1 MCVVVLLC
9 LLLHLKSKSQFHF
22 SPFCAFVCASRLSLG
37 RSGLGCSRP
46 VVAQVEPFNRQTDRH
61 TDSQMAAT
69 TTTTAATQLQPN
81 QTKEGRPAAAAALP
95 LLLLFVF
102 IDILGF
108 SIILPLL
115 PHYADLFGASPS
127 IMGCIMA
134 SNAMAQFVGAPIIG
148 RLSDIYGRR
157 PLLLACIFS
166 TFVSF
171 VMLATAQSLAVVFT
185 SRIIDGLLGGN
196 IALAQAYIS
205 GWLVCGPP

>member
-1 MCVVVLLC
+1 M
-9 LLLHLKSKSQFHF
+9 
-22 SPFCAFVCASRLSLG
+22 AS
-37 RSGLGCSRP
+37 
-46 VVAQVEPFNRQTDRH
+46 
-61 TDSQMAAT
+61 
-69 TTTTAATQLQPN
+69 TQLQSN

-171 VMLATAQSLAVVFT
+171 VMLAMAQSLAVVFT

-205 GWLVCGPP
+205 GWLVGHKPLLFDFCVQICVIESNANTYILLSDYYLFYLWLIYDHGGKKM